1 MLEKKST
8 YKKLDE
14 KIRELNSSRVF
25 KKVTPKYDLSWYIKW
40 SSSFIILIGMVLT
53 SAGGSEPYNLF
64 FHFVG
69 VMGWLIVGV
78 MWHDRALMGVNS
90 VAAMIFFMGIL
101 NYFFGGAY

>member
-40 SSSFIILIGMVLT
+40 SASFIILIGMVLT
-53 SAGGSEPYNLF
+53 LS
-64 FHFVG
+64 
-69 VMGWLIVGV
+69 LI
-78 MWHDRALMGVNS
+78 H
-90 VAAMIFFMGIL
+90 I
-101 NYFFGGAY
+101 